1 MILVG
6 HHRNDGGYRTVLG
19 RGGGGEDREVG
30 VTGEVTGTTYTVHH
44 LGTAYMGRVNVSVD
58 IGFERGVDRDDTET
72 AGVLLEAH
80 ILNFDG
86 DLYGRRLRVRL
97 LTFIRPEVR
106 FQSVE
111 ELKAQIMKD
120 IQIAE
125 RIS

>member
-1 MILVG
+1 
-6 HHRNDGGYRTVLG
+6 
-19 RGGGGEDREVG
+19 
-30 VTGEVTGTTYTVHH
+30 
-44 LGTAYMGRVNVSVD
+44 MGRVNVSVD